1 MTYFKHIIF
10 LILSITLWDNGSS
23 ALAQNIIERTAK
35 YAPEMPD
42 TFFVKFSGLSND
54 SQVDF
59 EIRLDISSKGKPF
72 EVYSAEGIFCDSLF
86 KPIEPFNMNVPIE
99 DLSSDSLISWHCII
113 RFPYR
118 QLFKDSDVCS
128 LNTSLGKFS
137 GSTYFRTPY
146 LKKETP
152 PSPHQKYIIVI
163 LSIITGFSILG
174 LILLY
179 KNARRKKSEEIIHLG
194 QQLECSNSNNAE
206 LDKKIKEL
214 YSGRWEVFNR
224 LCDEYFNKKDAETD
238 SVRISVH
245 KELERQITE
254 LRSTKSLV
262 ELEELVNTYNNGII
276 TRIRTQMPK
285 LSNKDVAFLTYLY
298 AGFSP
303 KAICLF
309 TDSKIK
315 NFYNRRTRLR
325 DKILESD
332 APDREELSS
341 KMQLNG

>member
-10 LILSITLWDNGSS
+10 LILSITLWDNGNS

-42 TFFVKFSGLSND
+42 TFFAKFSGLSND

-179 KNARRKKSEEIIHLG
+179 KNARRRKSEEIIRLG
-194 QQLECSNSNNAE
+194 QQLE
-206 LDKKIKEL
+206 
-214 YSGRWEVFNR
+214 Y
-224 LCDEYFNKKDAETD
+224 KDL
-238 SVRISVH
+238 
-245 KELERQITE
+245 KN
-254 LRSTKSLV
+254 V
-262 ELEELVNTYNNGII
+262 EL
-276 TRIRTQMPK
+276 
-285 LSNKDVAFLTYLY
+285 
-298 AGFSP
+298 
-303 KAICLF
+303 
-309 TDSKIK
+309 SK
-315 NFYNRRTRLR
+315 NSLC
-325 DKILESD
+325 
-332 APDREELSS
+332 
-341 KMQLNG
+341 

>member
-1 MTYFKHIIF
+1 MRTPEKSTKWLYIAVLIF
-10 LILSITLWDNGSS
+10 IGCLLLSLFYYKKSRSKKTKNTIL
-23 ALAQNIIERTAK
+23 LAQHLE
-35 YAPEMPD
+35 Y
-42 TFFVKFSGLSND
+42 SN
-54 SQVDF
+54 
-59 EIRLDISSKGKPF
+59 
-72 EVYSAEGIFCDSLF
+72 
-86 KPIEPFNMNVPIE
+86 
-99 DLSSDSLISWHCII
+99 
-113 RFPYR
+113 
-118 QLFKDSDVCS
+118 
-128 LNTSLGKFS
+128 T
-137 GSTYFRTPY
+137 
-146 LKKETP
+146 
-152 PSPHQKYIIVI
+152 
-163 LSIITGFSILG
+163 
-174 LILLY
+174 
-179 KNARRKKSEEIIHLG
+179 
-194 QQLECSNSNNAE
+194 NNAE

-276 TRIRTQMPK
+276 TRIRTQMPQ

-332 APDREELSS
+332 APDRKEFSS

>member
-10 LILSITLWDNGSS
+10 LILSITLWDNGNS
-23 ALAQNIIERTAK
+23 ALAQNIIKRTAE

-42 TFFVKFSGLSND
+42 TFFVKYTGLSNT
-54 SQVDF
+54 SKISTQLFFQIETKNKAF
-59 EIRLDISSKGKPF
+59 EIYSTKEVIRDSIVDPLKPF
-72 EVYSAEGIFCDSLF
+72 TLRHNSHG
-86 KPIEPFNMNVPIE
+86 N
-99 DLSSDSLISWHCII
+99 SDSLIIWRCAVA
-113 RFPYR
+113 FPYR
-118 QLFKDSDVCS
+118 SLFNNSDRWVVD
-128 LNTSLGKFS
+128 TSIGLFS
-137 GSTYFRTPY
+137 GSTHFETLNIDYVRTPEKSTKWLY
-146 LKKETP
+146 IAVLIFIGCLLLSLFYYKKSRSKKT
-152 PSPHQKYIIVI
+152 KN
-163 LSIITGFSILG
+163 T
-174 LILLY
+174 ILL
-179 KNARRKKSEEIIHLG
+179 AQHL
-194 QQLECSNSNNAE
+194 EYSNTNNAE

-276 TRIRTQMPK
+276 TRIRTQMPQ

-332 APDREELSS
+332 APDRKEFSS

>member
-1 MTYFKHIIF
+1 MKFFRII
-10 LILSITLWDNGSS
+10 LYVIVITCCYCAS
-23 ALAQNIIERTAK
+23 AQNIIKRTAE

-42 TFFVKFSGLSND
+42 TFFVKYTGLSNT
-54 SQVDF
+54 SKISTQLFFQIETKNKAF
-59 EIRLDISSKGKPF
+59 EIYSTKEVIRDSIVDPLKPF
-72 EVYSAEGIFCDSLF
+72 TLRHNRQG
-86 KPIEPFNMNVPIE
+86 N
-99 DLSSDSLISWHCII
+99 SDSLIIWRCAVA
-113 RFPYR
+113 FPYR
-118 QLFKDSDVCS
+118 SLFNNSDRWVVD
-128 LNTSLGKFS
+128 TSIGLFS
-137 GSTYFRTPY
+137 GSTHF
-146 LKKETP
+146 ETLNVDYVRP
-152 PSPHQKYIIVI
+152 VDNSHKQLYIISAII
-163 LSIITGFSILG
+163 LTCLLFSL
-174 LILLY
+174 LLY
-179 KNARRKKSEEIIHLG
+179 YNKFQRKNTKDLIHLG
-194 QQLECSNSNNAE
+194 QHLECSNSNNAE
-206 LDKKIKEL
+206 FDKKIKEL
-214 YSGRWEVFNR
+214 YSGRWEGFNR

-276 TRIRTQMPK
+276 TRIRTQMPQ

-332 APDREELSS
+332 APDREEFSS